1 MLSAHLRI
9 PVSRVV
15 DPVARGLLR
24 LGLTPNTVTVIGT
37 LGVSLSAVIFYPR
50 GELFWGTIA
59 ITAFVFSDLL
69 DGTMARLSQRVS
81 VWGAFV
87 DSTLDR
93 VADAAVFGALL
104 LFYMENDPVLALLA
118 LVSLLAG
125 NLVSYVKA
133 RAESLGLTCSGG
145 IAERAERLI
154 VVLVTTGFAG
164 LGVPYIAA
172 IGLWLLAVTSIF
184 TLGQRM
190 AQVWRQR

>member
-1 MLSAHLRI
+1 
-9 PVSRVV
+9 VSRVV

-24 LGLTPNTVTVIGT
+24 LGLTPNTVTVLGT
-37 LGVSLSAVIFYPR
+37 LGVSISALIFYPR

-69 DGTMARLSQRVS
+69 DGTMARLSQRAS

-104 LFYMENDPVLALLA
+104 LFYMENDPALALLA

-154 VVLVTTGFAG
+154 VILVTTGFAG
-164 LGVPYIAA
+164 LGVPYVAA
-172 IGLWLLAVTSIF
+172 VGLWLLAIASIF